1 MSISN
6 NASRAAYDD
15 HHVPSQEQIRQDHL
29 AVLQHLKRHPATVL
43 PVGSAWGYFGGI
55 SLGGITVK
63 TSPQSSFGIG
73 SSKNHKQD

>member
-43 PVGSAWGYFGGI
+43 PVGSAWGYFGGMGAGH
-55 SLGGITVK
+55 STVNTTMGSALGIHMGARDGK
-63 TSPQSSFGIG
+63 
-73 SSKNHKQD
+73 